1 MKTIN
6 DGEKTSERKEERRR
20 ELELNLPFLSLDYR
34 HKNFDSF
41 AREENF
47 MENAQVG

>member
-6 DGEKTSERKEERRR
+6 DGEKTSKGKGERRR
-20 ELELNLPFLSLDYR
+20 ELELDLPFLSLDYR

-47 MENAQVG
+47 TEKAQVG